1 MSPPV
6 STAPRPP
13 LPYRARPPQVLL
25 GVGAV
30 LVVGAAAALVSAY
43 GGGPARGL
51 LLALAAAAGGLS
63 LSAARRGLRSSEEV
77 LAACATGIA
86 LAGTEL
92 GAPVLGAN
100 SGTGAFLAV
109 VFLVLHLASPG
120 TITWPIASWIAAQ
133 IAVLRA
139 IDVVPTA
146 LRTEVYLV
154 VALAGLGMALFG
166 RPIVGRIALVTT
178 GPWWL
183 AGVVGGSSS
192 TWADDHGHQWFS
204 AAL

>member
-25 GVGAV
+25 GIGAV
-30 LVVGAAAALVSAY
+30 LVVCAAAALVSAY
-43 GGGPARGL
+43 GGGPARAL
-51 LLALAAAAGGLS
+51 LLALAVTAMAYSLRAG
-63 LSAARRGLRSSEEV
+63 SAHLRSSEEV

-100 SGTGAFLAV
+100 AGTGAFLAV
-109 VFLVLHLASPG
+109 VFLVLHLASP
-120 TITWPIASWIAAQ
+120 TTATWPLASSTAPQ

-139 IDVVPTA
+139 LDVVPSA
-146 LRTEVYLV
+146 LHTEAYLL
-154 VALAGLGMALFG
+154 VALAGLGIALFG
-166 RPIVGRIALVTT
+166 RPV
-178 GPWWL
+178 
-183 AGVVGGSSS
+183 
-192 TWADDHGHQWFS
+192 
-204 AAL
+204 